1 MPAERKKELHNDL
14 FGASGGYGQDD
25 EGSIKDEAGYE
36 GKKEGEAGSGY
47 EEKKEPLPYYEPGAP
62 FPLGAYYDPGAPS
75 PSGAYYEPGAP
86 SPSAGGGGPSE
97 AGPSCSSDDGSGW
110 ETRPRS
116 RARQSPKGDYQR
128 REGKRVGAP
137 HR

>member
-1 MPAERKKELHNDL
+1 MSAN
-14 FGASGGYGQDD
+14 GY
-25 EGSIKDEAGYE
+25 AG
-36 GKKEGEAGSGY
+36 KREGEAGSGY

-62 FPLGAYYDPGAPS
+62 F